1 MVSRTFG
8 NLAQGAI
15 AKYLK
20 QAISYQDGVLADTDP
35 ENLHQMRVGL
45 RRLRTALQVFAVG
58 IHLPKA
64 GREPKVAKVA
74 RRLGD
79 LRDLDVIEATLR
91 DRYLPDLPE
100 VEQYLLM
107 AVLDHLDHQRHRTL
121 KAVKK
126 LLDSKTYRRLVSALE
141 DWTQNPTYTA
151 LGDLPAADIVPDL
164 VLPLLSQLWLHPA
177 WLVGTKLNRNGLK
190 VNTRLSRTKTDALI
204 ADQGRLLHSLRKQ
217 VKRVRYQLRVV
228 AGLYGDALEADL
240 ERLSTMQDTLGHLQ
254 DSVVL
259 EEFMAAVLPQAKE
272 QLPTLFA
279 LLAHSRH
286 QAWKDW
292 QTHQQHYLDPAQRQ
306 RLRLMLLYPEARLV
320 IPESGAADSHPL
332 ANGTLASVGKTPQG
346 DPPPP

>member
-8 NLAQGAI
+8 DLAQGAV

-20 QAISYQDGVLADTDP
+20 QAISYEDAVLADTDP

-58 IHLPKA
+58 ICLPKA
-64 GREPKVAKVA
+64 GREPKVAK
-74 RRLGD
+74 LGRKLGK

-91 DRYLPDLPE
+91 DRFLPDLPE
-100 VEQYLLM
+100 TEQQWLM
-107 AVLDHLDHQRHRTL
+107 AVLDQLDHQRRRSF

-126 LLDSKTYRRLVSALE
+126 LLNGKPYDRTVSALN
-141 DWTQNPTYTA
+141 DWLSDPAYSA
-151 LGDLPAADIVPDL
+151 LGDLPATDVVPDL
-164 VLPLLSQLWLHPA
+164 VLPLLSQLWLHPG
-177 WLVGTKLNRNGLK
+177 WLVGTKRNRNGPK
-190 VNTRLSRTKTDALI
+190 VNPRLSQAKTDALI
-204 ADQGRLLHSLRKQ
+204 ADQGGLLHSLRKQ

-228 AGLYGDALEADL
+228 AALYGDALEADL
-240 ERLSTMQDTLGHLQ
+240 ERLSAMQDTLGQLQ

-259 EEFMAAVLPQAKE
+259 EDFMTDSLPSAKD

-292 QTHQQHYLDPAQRQ
+292 QTHQQHYLNPAERQ
-306 RLRLMLLYPEARLV
+306 RLRLLLLHPGERL
-320 IPESGAADSHPL
+320 APL
-332 ANGTLASVGKTPQG
+332 AAELSAPSNGTLTAAGKPPQG
-346 DPPPP
+346 KPPQS